1 LLRVVPPTDTLKIA
15 VGEIYN
21 VKTALGDFEKVEVDQ
36 LRTALRSASS
46 KDTLK
51 KLLNIKFG
59 KF

>member
-1 LLRVVPPTDTLKIA
+1 
-15 VGEIYN
+15 